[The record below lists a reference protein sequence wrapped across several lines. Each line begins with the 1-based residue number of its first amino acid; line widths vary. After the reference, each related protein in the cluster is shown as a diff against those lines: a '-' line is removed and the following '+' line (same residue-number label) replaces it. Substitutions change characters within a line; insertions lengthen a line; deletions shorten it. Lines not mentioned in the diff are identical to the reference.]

1 MLRSSKLTQE
11 KIKVSSAVEAA
22 EMFCALK
29 ELPISEINLKELISK
44 LIQETMKVQSNQS
57 LVSKRSL
64 QDFTNFWKNMT
75 DVKFQRLQQSTD
87 ELSWLVHEAGK
98 RLRNPSEKK
107 TYQALTAVLLLSCK
121 N

>member
-44 LIQETMKVQSNQS
+44 LIQETIKVQSNQS

-64 QDFTNFWKNMT
+64 QDFTNFWKNMN
-75 DVKFQRLQQSTD
+75 DVKFQRLRQSTD